1 MNQNNE
7 RNTDHVIG
15 MHILTEVSEAKLDA
29 LVYSSTRKDFDVLL
43 TGARAVVAS
52 HKATSW
58 SVSQSTKDLGMDLSD
73 LGRQLR
79 LPQEVLQKIDMR
91 LIHVSSIPERLFDML
106 ADALL
111 VPVDYIRNY
120 VALPPAV
127 PVGIRFHAE
136 NGEPAVVLET
146 FEAALLDEDDLSEE
160 DLKFWLMDKC

>member
-7 RNTDHVIG
+7 RNTEHAIA
-15 MHILTEVSEAKLDA
+15 MHLLTEVSEAKLEA
-29 LVYSSTRKDFDVLL
+29 LVHSATPKDFDALL
-43 TGARAVVAS
+43 MGARAVVAS

-58 SVSQSTKDLGMDLSD
+58 SVSQSIKDLGMDFSD

-91 LIHVSSIPERLFDML
+91 LLHVASIPERLFDML

-111 VPVDYIRNY
+111 VPAEYIRNY
-120 VALPPAV
+120 VALPPAI

-136 NGEPAVVLET
+136 SGEPSVVLET

-160 DLKFWLMDKC
+160 DLKFWLGG